1 MRVAADYDL
10 VAISRGIF
18 DPCAVTQKSTPFQL
32 ASCSTRQPLGQKMQ
46 IYAIN
51 CVRTAAQDS
60 DTLCHQSSLCLREL
74 KAVAFHLHFPPPST
88 GFPRSY

>member
-18 DPCAVTQKSTPFQL
+18 NPCAVTQKSTPFQL

-51 CVRTAAQDS
+51 RVRTAAQEPDP
-60 DTLCHQSSLCLREL
+60 LCHQIPPFRLRGL
-74 KAVAFHLHFPPPST
+74 KVVASHARLPSIL
-88 GFPRSY
+88 